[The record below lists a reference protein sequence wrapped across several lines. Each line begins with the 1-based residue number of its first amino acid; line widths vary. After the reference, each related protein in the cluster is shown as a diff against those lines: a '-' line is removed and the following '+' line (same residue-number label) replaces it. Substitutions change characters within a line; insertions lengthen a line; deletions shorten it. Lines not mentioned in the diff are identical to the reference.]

1 SFRAFYNQLPARAM
15 VTAGGSFSRY
25 NSPKPLE
32 TNTASF
38 ASVCSMTG
46 IKRKWTKQDTRNL
59 LVVGAFSVGIF
70 SLLALIHGGAIV
82 NGAILG
88 LVMWGSVAVI
98 SLMQLATGKF
108 R

>member
-1 SFRAFYNQLPARAM
+1 MS
-15 VTAGGSFSRY
+15 
-25 NSPKPLE
+25 
-32 TNTASF
+32 
-38 ASVCSMTG
+38 G

-59 LVVGAFSVGIF
+59 LLVGAFSIGIF

-82 NGAILG
+82 TGAILG